1 MSPLRPGAT
10 VLDYLTGFVL
20 MTLLL
25 GLTLGHWGYA
35 LGSSVVFLGCHAL
48 YVRLRHTKGHTREDV

>member
-1 MSPLRPGAT
+1 
-10 VLDYLTGFVL
+10 

-35 LGSSVVFLGCHAL
+35 LGSSVVFLGGHAL